1 MSDAYAVQTLGL
13 SKRYGSR
20 TVLDGVTMAVR
31 SGSLFGLL
39 GPNGAGKSTLVKILV
54 GLVHPTAGAA
64 RVLGE
69 PPFRPDVRRHIGYLP
84 ELFRYPPWLTARDV
98 LAHHALLAGI
108 TPHDDDLEELL
119 ARVGLPRHIGTKVGA
134 FSKGMQQRLGW
145 AVALVGRPRLL
156 FLDEPTSA
164 LDPLGRHD
172 LMALLRD
179 LSGEGVTVLLNS
191 HLLADVQDLCD
202 TVGLLHQG
210 RLLRLGDMTTVLA
223 DGGPRFRLRT
233 GPLTPEARLALQNWA
248 WEEWSPES
256 GGPGLIVGVPW
267 TELPAVHRALVT
279 HGVDVYLAEPV
290 APSLD
295 EWFVTQIRGARP

>member
-1 MSDAYAVQTLGL
+1 VNDAYAVQTVGL

-54 GLVHPTAGAA
+54 GLVHPSAGAA
-64 RVLGE
+64 RILGE
-69 PPFRPDVRRHIGYLP
+69 PPSRPAVRRHIGYLP

-98 LAHHALLAGI
+98 LAHHALLAGVA
-108 TPHDDDLEELL
+108 PRDDDLEQLL
-119 ARVGLPRHIGTKVGA
+119 ARVGLPRHMGTKVGA

-172 LMALLRD
+172 LMGLLRE
-179 LSGEGVTVLLNS
+179 LSADGVTVLLNS

-210 RLLRLGDMTTVLA
+210 RLLRLGDLTTVLS
-223 DGGPRFRLRT
+223 DGGSRFRLRT
-233 GPLTPEARLALQNWA
+233 GPITSEARLALRGWTWA
-248 WEEWSPES
+248 EWPAES
-256 GGPGLIVGVPW
+256 GGPGLVVDVPW
-267 TELPAVHRALVT
+267 EQLPLVHRALVT
-279 HGVDVYLAEPV
+279 HGVDVFLAEPV

-295 EWFVTQIRGARP
+295 EWFVTQIRGNHP